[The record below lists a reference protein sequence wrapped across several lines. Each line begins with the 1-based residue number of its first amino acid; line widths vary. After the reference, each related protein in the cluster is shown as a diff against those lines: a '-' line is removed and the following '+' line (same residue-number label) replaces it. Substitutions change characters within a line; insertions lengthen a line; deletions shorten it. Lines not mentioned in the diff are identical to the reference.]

1 MWTIL
6 KFKVNEFVH
15 TSFAAAVRCS
25 LQHGIV
31 HIYSPGSLL
40 AAFLQLQPSCVRVC
54 FVCTIQKRRILP
66 LAVLWACFFC
76 SVLRSFILLNVV
88 ELVCDLNRIVV
99 ARLQFQQIHTHISFN
114 LDIFVP
120 RAASAAAFRL
130 CHSVLSLF
138 SISHTPCVR
147 FFLDSLCS
155 RWICQWSIEQNEMQ
169 HVCLWQSTRAR
180 FFFSSFSTMRF
191 SMVPLL

>member
-15 TSFAAAVRCS
+15 TWFAAAVRYS

-31 HIYSPGSLL
+31 HIYSPGSLP
-40 AAFLQLQPSCVRVC
+40 AAFLQLQSSCVCVC
-54 FVCTIQKRRILP
+54 FVCTIQKRRTLP
-66 LAVLWACFFC
+66 LAVLWACFFH

-88 ELVCDLNRIVV
+88 ELVCDSNRIVV
-99 ARLQFQQIHTHISFN
+99 ARLQFQQYTHISFD
-114 LDIFVP
+114 LAMFVP

-138 SISHTPCVR
+138 SIFRTTCVR
-147 FFLDSLCS
+147 FFLDSSCS
-155 RWICQWSIEQNEMQ
+155 RWIRHWPIE
-169 HVCLWQSTRAR
+169 
-180 FFFSSFSTMRF
+180 
-191 SMVPLL
+191 